1 MICLLSPLWNLQPTA
16 QPCEKTGQKYLF
28 WFLPLLV
35 CGLFDSEENLA
46 GEVEWADAASKISYI
61 IFITHMEPF
70 SEGASQAFGCSHVIQ
85 SLLRSVFKPMQGHEL
100 SHIGCK
106 LKMNPGSEISATCF
120 KFAITDSMIHAFWD
134 CSTGLVWHWLLE
146 LSGWYLILKPSVYL
160 LGDTV
165 RCLWSWITLFHS
177 QMGDNAT

>member
-120 KFAITDSMIHAFWD
+120 KFAITDSMIHTFWD
-134 CSTGLVWHWLLE
+134 CSTGLVWYRTLVIRVIRVILDFKTISLPVRGYSEVSLE
-146 LSGWYLILKPSVYL
+146 LDYSFPFSDGW
-160 LGDTV
+160 
-165 RCLWSWITLFHS
+165 
-177 QMGDNAT
+177 